1 MRKVK
6 TSPKSEAAP
15 NPEAALSA
23 AVTRAA
29 ALPQTPALQTDASS
43 LLAPA
48 AQPPRSQSQPQPHGP
63 AASAYAR
70 LIHYIQSFEAALN
83 SDQEIAMGFT
93 GSAAGVL
100 KIEGLGFLD
109 PDLIT
114 FYGRDEDGNK
124 TQLVQHVSQLSVM
137 LRAVP
142 KAAPERPANRI
153 GFRLSTGW
161 RGGESGDAS
170 A

>member
-1 MRKVK
+1 M
-6 TSPKSEAAP
+6 PKAKP
-15 NPEAALSA
+15 NPKAEAALDA

-29 ALPQTPALQTDASS
+29 ALPHAPTLQTDAES

-48 AQPPRSQSQPQPHGP
+48 TLPPHPAPQPPGP

-83 SDQEIAMGFT
+83 PDQEIAMGFT

-114 FYGRDEDGNK
+114 FYGHDEDGTK

-142 KAAPERPANRI
+142 KSAPERPANRI
-153 GFRLSTGW
+153 GFRLTTGW

>member
-1 MRKVK
+1 MRKDK
-6 TSPKSEAAP
+6 TSR
-15 NPEAALSA
+15 NPEAAISA
-23 AVTRAA
+23 AITRAA
-29 ALPQTPALQTDASS
+29 ALPKAPALQTDAES
-43 LLAPA
+43 LMAPA
-48 AQPPRSQSQPQPHGP
+48 PLPPRPDPQTYGP

-70 LIHYIQSFEAALN
+70 LIHYIQSFEATLN
-83 SDQEIAMGFT
+83 PDQEIAMGFT
-93 GSAAGVL
+93 GSSAGVL
-100 KIEGLGFLD
+100 KIEGLGFVD

-114 FYGRDEDGNK
+114 FYGHDEDGTK

-142 KAAPERPANRI
+142 KSAPERPANRI